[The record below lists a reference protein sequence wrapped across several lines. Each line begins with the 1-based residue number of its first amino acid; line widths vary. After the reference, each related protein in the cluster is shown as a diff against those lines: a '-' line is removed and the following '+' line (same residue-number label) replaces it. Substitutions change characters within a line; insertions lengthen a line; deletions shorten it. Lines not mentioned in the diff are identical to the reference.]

1 MFNAESTG
9 GQTPC
14 MALMIEDNLVNVVV
28 DSVASCNLL
37 SEDTFKFITGG
48 NARLLEC
55 NIRVHACA
63 SVGPLQLKGKYSFDV
78 QIPQIHKSMYMEFY
92 AMCGNIGTH

>member
-1 MFNAESTG
+1 MFNAENTG

-14 MALMIEDNLVNVVV
+14 VALMVEDNLVNVVV

-37 SEDTFKFITGG
+37 SEDMFKFMTGG

-55 NIRVHACA
+55 NNRVHACA
-63 SVGPLQLKGKYSFDV
+63 SVGPLQLKGKYSFNV
-78 QIPQIHKSMYMEFY
+78 QIPQIHKSLYMEFHV
-92 AMCGNIGTH
+92 M